1 MRKELPNKFGL
12 HRQKGVITLMGVGGI
27 VAALFAFELVMQYS
41 KLKIIDHELDNYAR
55 SVAEVALRSEMALTK
70 NGLES
75 GGMSLAASEVMSNA
89 VLAQAGY
96 DASSDGLDG
105 VDVESLNKEITFGN
119 FASDGHFYAL
129 GEENPDYAE
138 SVGFSAYKYNPRLA
152 LQEMIDSG
160 GTDVDSLPKFNAVAV
175 QLWTNDNFMGVYT
188 PQGRA
193 LYGALPSDKQCYCD
207 VRYETCV
214 GGVLTKADILEG
226 LYPNE
231 PPGLVKGLLGGLLG
245 GGAFPEHSLTEAEAD
260 AIASAIAVPNS
271 EARKNYCEYGFTA
284 THPSRADE
292 SKYPYIDLDQR
303 QGMIAIPPTEED
315 NGLIG
320 NLLAESNYS
329 RDDYL
334 RSVGQLPIFIY
345 DGADTLSNEAGLL
358 TTVDE
363 LLVLLNPETGSG
375 SVFSE
380 NLDATNQK
388 ATDLDNNGENYRCSL
403 LTANV
408 DVSLLGGLT
417 DLLGLTNDAL
427 AAPCDSLLP
436 QVGALLNTLTDP
448 LFQLLGPLLNPLAAL
463 LDGLLGGLGLSSD
476 GLEAV
481 LDDLLDPNVLVH
493 DPLYIGRSGSCIYG
507 TDSTNVAPQR
517 CLYNGNNGSYQSCN
531 YLLADDESGLP
542 RVEPPSLV
550 DRLGIFLLGPVEDFS
565 AGVESLNC
573 EMHYFRYSPTDNW
586 GVGEPGWQEIN

>member
-1 MRKELPNKFGL
+1 MRKELTNKFGL

-70 NGLES
+70 KGLES

-89 VLAQAGY
+89 VLAQVGY

-105 VDVESLNKEITFGN
+105 VDFDSLNKEITFGN

-138 SVGFSAYKYNPRLA
+138 SAGFGTYKSNPRLA

-193 LYGALPSDKQCYCD
+193 LYGALPSDKECFCD
-207 VRYETCV
+207 VRYESCV
-214 GGVLTKADILEG
+214 GGELTKADILER
-226 LYPNE
+226 LYPSE

-260 AIASAIAVPNS
+260 AIASAIAIPNS
-271 EARKNYCEYGFTA
+271 DARKNYCEYGFTA
-284 THPSRADE
+284 THPSRVDE
-292 SKYPYIDLDQR
+292 SKYPYIDFALR
-303 QGMIAIPPTEED
+303 QGWIGIPPIEED
-315 NGLIG
+315 SGVIL

-329 RDDYL
+329 REDYSSSL
-334 RSVGQLPIFIY
+334 GQLPIFIY

-363 LLVLLNPETGSG
+363 LLVLLNPDSGSG

-380 NLDATNQK
+380 NTDATNQK

-417 DLLGLTNDAL
+417 DTLGLTNDAL
-427 AAPCDSLLP
+427 AAPCDSLVP

-448 LFQLLGPLLNPLAAL
+448 LFELLGPLLSLLAGA
-463 LDGLLGGLGLSSD
+463 LDGLLDVLGLSAD
-476 GLEAV
+476 GLESI
-481 LDDLLDPNVLVH
+481 LDNLLDPNVVVH
-493 DPLYIGRSGSCIYG
+493 DPLYIGRSGTCIYG
-507 TDSTNVAPQR
+507 TDSTNVTPQR
-517 CLYNGNNGSYQSCN
+517 CLYNSSNVTYQSCN
-531 YLLADDESGLP
+531 YLLADDGSGMP
-542 RVEPPSLV
+542 NVGVPSPSLV
-550 DRLGIFLLGPVEDFS
+550 NRLSIYLLGPVKDFS

-573 EMHYFRYSPTDNW
+573 EVEYFRYVQPAFRAGS
-586 GVGEPGWQEIN
+586 WQEVN